1 MSSDPCSQPRPTD
14 GDPDTG
20 STASG
25 YPVADIKAVVNA
37 AGNGFATAGLFCVT
51 TDYSPTIFVD
61 SRLANGGTVSD
72 NLAARADAAAPRGQS
87 RQQKR

>member
-1 MSSDPCSQPRPTD
+1 MSSDPCSQPRHAD

-37 AGNGFATAGLFCVT
+37 AGNGFATAGLFCAT
-51 TDYSPTIFVD
+51 TDESPTIFVD

-72 NLAARADAAAPRGQS
+72 NLAAPGDAVAQRGQN
-87 RQQKR
+87 RHQNR